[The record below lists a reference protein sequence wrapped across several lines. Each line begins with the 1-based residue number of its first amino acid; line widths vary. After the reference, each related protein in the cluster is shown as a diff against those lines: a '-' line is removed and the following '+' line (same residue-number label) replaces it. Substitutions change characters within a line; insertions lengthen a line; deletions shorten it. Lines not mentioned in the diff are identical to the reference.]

1 MVIGVQVVWYNNEA
15 YRTYTRGLK
24 HFNFVFINVCR
35 YIMLAV
41 AKQTTCKCKIFQVPA
56 LKITKETRKVDKYF
70 LLLEFIFFLLKTEQ

>member
-1 MVIGVQVVWYNNEA
+1 
-15 YRTYTRGLK
+15 
-24 HFNFVFINVCR
+24 
-35 YIMLAV
+35 MLAV